1 MTGFSV
7 PGSVRVYLPATL
19 ATLAAG
25 YLAGEFGAG
34 HSAHAVT
41 PALREWYVEGD
52 QEELEYAALSEAVEA
67 SLRLLA
73 AEQATGAELADRY
86 RYRRVVV
93 AADVAP
99 ADVVAGAGRTGGD
112 HQVPGDPADAVRSAI
127 LLGAPVPLRAVVS
140 VHVDDDDAVDAV
152 RDALAALP
160 AAGQGDDDALFALDE
175 ALAHELLWYD
185 VTEIADLI

>member
-1 MTGFSV
+1 VTGFSA

-73 AEQATGAELADRY
+73 AEQAAGDELAERY
-86 RYRRVVV
+86 RFRRVVV

-99 ADVVAGAGRTGGD
+99 ADVVAGASGGAQER
-112 HQVPGDPADAVRSAI
+112 HGHGDAVRSGI
-127 LLGAPVPLRAVVS
+127 RVGAPVPLRSVVS
-140 VHVDDDDAVDAV
+140 VHVDDDDAVAAV
-152 RDALAALP
+152 RDALAALS
-160 AAGQGDDDALFALDE
+160 AAELGDDDALFILDE

-185 VTEIADLI
+185 VTEIPDLI